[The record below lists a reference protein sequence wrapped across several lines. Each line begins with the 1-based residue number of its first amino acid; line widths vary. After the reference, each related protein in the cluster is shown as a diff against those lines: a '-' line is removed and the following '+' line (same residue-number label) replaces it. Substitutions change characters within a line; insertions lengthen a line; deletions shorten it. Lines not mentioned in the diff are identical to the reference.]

1 MADLNETRTR
11 HAQNVVSGNVAG
23 LMGDFTPAAMPKVMA
38 LMAVGPVV
46 AKSFEIKDLGNNEA
60 EISYIGDTTRV
71 IWSKWVLTGEL
82 WQIDDLAQR

>member
-11 HAQNVVSGNVAG
+11 HAQDVIAGNVAG

-38 LMAVGPVV
+38 MMAAGPIV
-46 AKSFEIKDLGNNEA
+46 AKSFEVNDLGNDEA

-71 IWSKWVLTGEL
+71 IWSKWVLSGEK